1 MYGSFSEEA
10 LEQFAQL
17 AAQTQAADFAEGDT
31 YDFTRCVRPNGT
43 AYGTRGKCRK
53 GTESAK
59 EPKESI
65 IGNATPAQRAAM
77 ENKAHQ
83 MRNRNAQADRA
94 ALAKKVA
101 KELGKDVTA
110 VEVAKEAQRRQEGMA
125 TKRKAATTP
134 NVPVLTKEDMK
145 GMSEAEL
152 RNVKK
157 QMNERA
163 FGKGGAP
170 LSNEKL
176 QAMFE
181 QNKLINAELA
191 SRGGSAEAR
200 PTAKKATS
208 VEAKATWSQAQGA
221 VKSAATEAKRVA
233 SETKGDKSPEAR
245 AKRLAAGAALDKA
258 EKAAF
263 RASEKFFALSKREN
277 RAAMTPEQ
285 RKLEREADK
294 LTKGG

>member
-1 MYGSFSEEA
+1 MTGSFSEEA

-17 AAQTQAADFAEGDT
+17 AAQTQSADFAEGGT
-31 YDFTRCVRPNGT
+31 YDFTRCVRSNGST
-43 AYGTRGKCRK
+43 YGTRGKCRK

-59 EPKESI
+59 EAKESI
-65 IGNATPAQRAAM
+65 IGSATPAQRAAM

-94 ALAKKVA
+94 ALARKVA
-101 KELGKDVTA
+101 KELGKDVRT
-110 VEVAKEAQRRQEGMA
+110 VEVAKEVQRRQEEMA

-134 NVPVLTKEDMK
+134 NVPVLTKGDMK

-176 QAMFE
+176 QAMSG
-181 QNKLINAELA
+181 QNKLINDELA
-191 SRGGSAEAR
+191 SRGGS
-200 PTAKKATS
+200 TAA
-208 VEAKATWSQAQGA
+208 
-221 VKSAATEAKRVA
+221 
-233 SETKGDKSPEAR
+233 
-245 AKRLAAGAALDKA
+245 
-258 EKAAF
+258 
-263 RASEKFFALSKREN
+263 
-277 RAAMTPEQ
+277 
-285 RKLEREADK
+285 
-294 LTKGG
+294 